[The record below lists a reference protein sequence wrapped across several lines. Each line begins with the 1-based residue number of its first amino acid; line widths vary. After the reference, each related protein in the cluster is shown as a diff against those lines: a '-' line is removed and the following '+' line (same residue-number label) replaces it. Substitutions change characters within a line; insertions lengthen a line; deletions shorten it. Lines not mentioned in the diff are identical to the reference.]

1 MGNFDLVC
9 LECGRERHDLSLRC
23 AAGCNSFL
31 RTRYT
36 EKAFRPAP
44 ERSIFKFSAWLP
56 CQGRAATDIGPIVY
70 RSEELARSLGLER
83 LYCAFNGYWPERGA
97 GNATGTFKDFEAL
110 PSILSLQESGKSRII
125 LASAGNTA
133 RAFAHAARLVSG
145 FTVYLVVPE
154 KMLDRIWLP
163 GEDAGKDNVRLVALA
178 GSSDY
183 SAAIRLSDEIAKR
196 FDIDPEGGARNVARR
211 DGMGTVMLEAG
222 RVLGRLPDHYF
233 QAVGSGTGGIAAY
246 EAALRLQGDAAF
258 QGQELPRLHLS
269 QNAPFLP
276 IYQAWKNG
284 DGAPVAW
291 PAQPQADREPLFASV
306 LANRTPPY
314 SIRGGVADA
323 LTACRGEVY
332 AVSNEEALEAAGL
345 FARLEG
351 IDLEPAAAV
360 AVASLRQ
367 AITSGGV
374 RREDLILLNLTGGG
388 FDLIRRDLGCRPVAP
403 DLVLDESSLGS
414 FESIL

>member
-1 MGNFDLVC
+1 MGQFDLVC

-31 RTRYT
+31 RTRYA
-36 EKAFRPAP
+36 EKAFRPASA
-44 ERSIFKFSAWLP
+44 ENIFKFGAWLP
-56 CQGRAATDIGPIVY
+56 CQSQVETEIGPIVY
-70 RSEELARSLGLER
+70 RSEALARSLGMER

-97 GNATGTFKDFEAL
+97 GNPTGTFKDFEAL
-110 PSILSLQESGKSRII
+110 PSILALQERGKKRII

-133 RAFAHAARLVSG
+133 RAFAHAARLVSD

-163 GEDAGKDNVRLVALA
+163 GDAAKEGSVRLIALA

-183 SAAIRLSDEIAKR
+183 SAAIRLADEIAQR
-196 FDIDPEGGARNVARR
+196 FGIDPEGGARNVARR

-246 EAALRLQGDAAF
+246 EAALRLSGDEAF
-258 QGQELPRLHLS
+258 HGQNLPRLHLS

-284 DGAPVAW
+284 NGAPVAW
-291 PAQPQADREPLFASV
+291 PAATAAEKEPLFASV

-323 LTACRGEVY
+323 LAASGGAVY
-332 AVSNEEALEAAGL
+332 AVSNEDAIEAAGQ
-345 FARLEG
+345 FARCEG

-360 AVASLRQ
+360 AVASLHQ
-367 AITSGGV
+367 AIADGSV
-374 RREDLILLNLTGGG
+374 RREDLVLLNLTGGG
-388 FDLIRRDLGCRPVAP
+388 FELIQRDFGCRPVSP
-403 DLVLDESSLGS
+403 DLVLDESSLES

>member
-9 LECGRERHDLSLRC
+9 LECGRERHDFSLRC
-23 AAGCNSFL
+23 EAGCNSFL
-31 RTRYT
+31 RTRYE
-36 EKAFRPAP
+36 EKVFRPTEA
-44 ERSIFKFSAWLP
+44 ESLFKFGAWLP
-56 CQGRAATDIGPIVY
+56 CQGEVETEIGPIVY
-70 RSEELARSLGLER
+70 RSEELARFLGVER

-97 GNATGTFKDFEAL
+97 GNATGTFKDYEAL
-110 PSILSLQESGKSRII
+110 PSILSLQERGKQRII

-133 RAFAHAARLVSG
+133 RAFAHAAQLVSD
-145 FTVYLVVPE
+145 FTVYVVVPE
-154 KMLDRIWLP
+154 LMLDRIWLP
-163 GEDAGKDNVRLVALA
+163 GEAPRKGTVRLVALA

-196 FDIDPEGGARNVARR
+196 FAIDPEGGARNVARR
-211 DGMGTVMLEAG
+211 DGMGTVMLEAA

-258 QGQELPRLHLS
+258 QGWELPRLHLS

-276 IYQAWKNG
+276 IYQAWK
-284 DGAPVAW
+284 DGAPAAW
-291 PAQPQADREPLFASV
+291 PAQAEDDREPLFASV

-314 SIRGGVADA
+314 AIRGGVADA
-323 LTACRGEVY
+323 LAASAGAVY
-332 AVSNEEALEAAGL
+332 AVSSDEAREAASL

-360 AVASLRQ
+360 AVSSLRQ
-367 AITSGGV
+367 VIAAGGV
-374 RREDLILLNLTGGG
+374 GREDLILLNLTGGG
-388 FDLIRRDLGCRPVAP
+388 FELIQRDFGCRPVAP
-403 DLVLDESSLGS
+403 DLVLDESSLDS

>member
-1 MGNFDLVC
+1 MGTFDLVC

-23 AAGCNSFL
+23 EAGCNAFL
-31 RTRYT
+31 RTRYE
-36 EKAFRPAP
+36 EKAFRPTAA
-44 ERSIFKFSAWLP
+44 ENIFKFGDWLP
-56 CQGRAATDIGPIVY
+56 CQSQAETDIGPIVY
-70 RSEELARSLGLER
+70 RSEELARSLGVER

-97 GNATGTFKDFEAL
+97 GNPTGTFKDFEAL
-110 PSILSLQESGKSRII
+110 PSILSLQEAGKKRII

-133 RAFAHAARLVSG
+133 RAFAHAARLVSD

-163 GEDAGKDNVRLVALA
+163 GGGAGEGTVRLVALA

-211 DGMGTVMLEAG
+211 DGMGTVMLEAA

-246 EAALRLQGDAAF
+246 EAALRLQDDAAF

-276 IYQAWKNG
+276 IYQAWKEG
-284 DGAPVAW
+284 GAPAAW
-291 PAQPQADREPLFASV
+291 PAQTEEEKEPLFASV

-323 LTACRGEVY
+323 LAASGGTVY
-332 AVSNEEALEAAGL
+332 AVSNEEAKEAAGR

-351 IDLEPAAAV
+351 IDVEPAAAV
-360 AVASLRQ
+360 AVASLSQ
-367 AITSGGV
+367 ALAEGTV

>member
-1 MGNFDLVC
+1 MGEFDLVC

-31 RTRYT
+31 RTRYK
-36 EKAFRPAP
+36 EKAFRPTPA
-44 ERSIFKFSAWLP
+44 ENIFKFGDWLP
-56 CQGRAATDIGPIVY
+56 CQSQVETGIGPVVY
-70 RSEELARSLGLER
+70 RSEELARSLGIER

-97 GNATGTFKDFEAL
+97 GNPTGTFKDFEAL
-110 PSILSLQESGKSRII
+110 PSILSLQEQGKKQII

-133 RAFAHAARLVSG
+133 RAFAHAARLVSD

-163 GEDAGKDNVRLVALA
+163 GEAAGAGNVRLIALA

-196 FDIDPEGGARNVARR
+196 FDIEPEGGARNVARR
-211 DGMGTVMLEAG
+211 DGMGTVLLEAG

-246 EAALRLQGDAAF
+246 EAALRLQGDEAF
-258 QGQELPRLHLS
+258 HGQELPRLHLS

-276 IYQAWKNG
+276 IYQAWK
-284 DGAPVAW
+284 DGAPAAW
-291 PAQPQADREPLFASV
+291 PAQTEEEKEPLFAGV

-323 LTACRGEVY
+323 MAASGGAIY
-332 AVSNEEALEAAGL
+332 AVSNEDAREAAGR
-345 FARLEG
+345 FARWEG

-360 AVASLRQ
+360 AVASLSQ
-367 AITSGGV
+367 ALADGAV

-388 FDLIRRDLGCRPVAP
+388 FDLIQRDFGCRPVPP
-403 DLVLDESSLGS
+403 DLVLDEASLGS
-414 FESIL
+414 FELIL